1 MKKEMRERVGKRKE
15 EIKSEE
21 EMEKGDNY
29 ITKVIFIALEKRKEH
44 LFLNVPNNP
53 SFKRL

>member
-1 MKKEMRERVGKRKE
+1 MERGRKRKE

>member
-1 MKKEMRERVGKRKE
+1 
-15 EIKSEE
+15 
-21 EMEKGDNY
+21 MEKEGDSY
-29 ITKVIFIALEKRKEH
+29 MTKVIFIALEKRKEN